1 MGALIIFYAVC
12 IALNIVTLIVNFG
25 HKTAWHWFAL
35 TGLSAAPTHLTML
48 TLAGIAAHSNNPQR
62 GWLGVGIGTICL
74 GIIGVIMA
82 RYVRRNTFSHT
93 AITSTTSALIAIPTS
108 ASVYMFICQRA
119 LELPETTNTI
129 SHYLGVISAFAFVG
143 ITTAVVAAFLHPTRY
158 SLGCSQS
165 NTIAAYTLASISWII
180 LFSVIAAQS
189 VHYTTEFIHHQS
201 TARAHNQAVAA
212 FDGYAPIDPTLQA
225 LPEQW
230 VCDDTPD
237 LVRGIEPDTFVR
249 TYHCTMKYAEAKTI
263 TAPYQDE
270 IVLPEGVA
278 TTQSQTVL
286 RRAAQHTHDQLH
298 ALAPTDM
305 QCTTAADNPHA
316 SQCTFAL
323 PQTNTTVRIDYAGTN
338 RVITPALT
346 LDIATIAT
354 IDDPEFLTLVDAAG
368 IDTL

>member
-12 IALNIVTLIVNFG
+12 IVLNIATLIVNFG

-62 GWLGVGIGTICL
+62 GWLGAGIGTIYL
-74 GIIGVIMA
+74 GVIGVIMA

-119 LELPETTNTI
+119 LDLPETTDTI
-129 SHYLGVISAFAFVG
+129 SHYLGVVSAFAYVG
-143 ITTAVVAAFLHPTRY
+143 ITTAVIAAFLRPARY
-158 SLGCSQS
+158 SLGHSQS
-165 NTIAAYTLASISWII
+165 NTIAAYTLAGISWII

-189 VHYTTEFIHHQS
+189 IHYTTEFVHHRG
-201 TARAHNQAVAA
+201 TARAHDQAVAV

-230 VCDDTPD
+230 VCENTPD
-237 LVRGIEPDTFVR
+237 LARGTEPDTFVR
-249 TYHCTMKYAEAKTI
+249 TYHCTIKYAEAKAI

-270 IVLPEGVA
+270 IVLPDGVA
-278 TTQSQTVL
+278 STQSQTVL
-286 RRAAQHTHDQLH
+286 HRAAQHTHNQLH
-298 ALAPTDM
+298 ELTPTDM

-323 PQTNTTVRIDYAGTN
+323 PQANTTVRIDYAGTN

-346 LDIATIAT
+346 LDIATTAT
-354 IDDPEFLTLVDAAG
+354 IDDPEFLDLVDAAG
-368 IDTL
+368 VSTL